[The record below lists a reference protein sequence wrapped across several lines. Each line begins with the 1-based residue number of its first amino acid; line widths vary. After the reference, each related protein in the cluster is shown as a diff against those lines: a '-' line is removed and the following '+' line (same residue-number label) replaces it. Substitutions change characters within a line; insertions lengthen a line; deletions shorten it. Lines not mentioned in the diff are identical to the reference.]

1 MFHFHRDLEA
11 FLGINLEIPHN
22 HIQNSPQTLDV
33 SLDERTGGH
42 SKFGNI
48 YGRFPISSNT
58 LIIRTP
64 LILKSPPENCS
75 ISSNSPLVFFK
86 LIFK

>member
-1 MFHFHRDLEA
+1 MSNFEEHGTFNPCPAEPR
-11 FLGINLEIPHN
+11 
-22 HIQNSPQTLDV
+22 
-33 SLDERTGGH
+33 
-42 SKFGNI
+42 

-64 LILKSPPENCS
+64 LIVLKLPLENCS
-75 ISSNSPLVFFK
+75 ISSNIPLVFLK